1 MRQNLL
7 LDEKMQGLIREMNAL
22 EKSQN
27 KLKAENYQVRGVKL
41 QTCFSEVLNKRNLV
55 FKNSPDIFNFGFL
68 NTAKRGFLV
77 PAALKF
83 FCLYRVHNNVF
94 EHFYFFS

>member
-27 KLKAENYQVRGVKL
+27 KLKAENYQVKGVKL
-41 QTCFSEVLNKRNLV
+41 KTCFSEVLNQINLV
-55 FKNSPDIFNFGFL
+55 LKNSPDIFNFGSI

-77 PAALKF
+77 PAALKK
-83 FCLYRVHNNVF
+83 LLIRVHNNVF

>member
-27 KLKAENYQVRGVKL
+27 KLKGENYQVIGK
-41 QTCFSEVLNKRNLV
+41 TN
-55 FKNSPDIFNFGFL
+55 
-68 NTAKRGFLV
+68 
-77 PAALKF
+77 
-83 FCLYRVHNNVF
+83 CLYKF
-94 EHFYFFS
+94 